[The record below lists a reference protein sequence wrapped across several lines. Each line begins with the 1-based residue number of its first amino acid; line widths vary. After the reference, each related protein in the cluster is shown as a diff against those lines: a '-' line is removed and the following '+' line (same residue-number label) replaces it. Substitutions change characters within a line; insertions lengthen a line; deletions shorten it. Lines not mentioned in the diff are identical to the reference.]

1 MREES
6 YAGYI
11 KRAQRR
17 KQRRLQ
23 QQQQQ
28 AFVTDIADDDDTD
41 EDLSTRNEKFWE
53 LAKHEG
59 DEKWL
64 EWIETHIWTYVG
76 LSAPMMGA
84 VNPLRAIISGEN
96 MYVTVTNHH
105 ILLGLRSA
113 FWQACRLGA
122 FSFIDKL
129 TS

>member
-11 KRAQRR
+11 KRAERR

-23 QQQQQ
+23 QQRQQQ
-28 AFVTDIADDDDTD
+28 AFADIADDEDPD
-41 EDLSTRNEKFWE
+41 EDLTTQNEKFWE

-84 VNPLRAIISGEN
+84 VNPLRAVISGEN
-96 MYVTVTNHH
+96 MYVTNHY
-105 ILLGLRSA
+105 
-113 FWQACRLGA
+113 
-122 FSFIDKL
+122 K
-129 TS
+129 